1 MQNEIILDM
10 QGIRKQFGSVV
21 ALDDVSLT
29 LKRGEIHGLLGG
41 NGAGKTTLMNVL
53 YGLYRA
59 DRGTIAVAGKPL
71 DIRAPKDAIEG
82 GIGMVHQQFLQVN
95 RFTVAEN
102 IVLGTSLQQ
111 KYNVNLK
118 AEKETIRELGQ
129 RFGLPIDPDKPI
141 HLLPMG
147 IRQRVEIL
155 KALYRG
161 VKILILDEPTTN
173 LTPQEVDAL
182 FASLRTMVEVGLT
195 VVFITHKLRE
205 VLEVCDRITVL
216 RHGRNVLTLN
226 REEASEEA
234 FIKGMVGDDL
244 DPEKSLQFA
253 SSSLASQVAPNSDTA
268 VLQVNSLTVGS
279 NTAVP
284 DLYECSLAV
293 LEGEIVGIAGVAGNG
308 QLELA
313 ESLLGLRTI
322 SSGEVMINGRNVA
335 HLSTHE
341 LLGEGVAYIPED
353 RWQDGFLA
361 KANVAQNL
369 ILGLHRREPYSNGRF
384 LNWSQIFQRS
394 KDLIQ
399 EFDIKTQGPTD
410 TAGNLS
416 GGNIQRVMLARAFSQ
431 PVRFLI
437 AHNPTRGLDI
447 PSMEFIYKQILQ
459 RQEAGMATLLISENM
474 DELFLLSNR
483 IVAICNGAIMGEL
496 QRHEFDRYTLGRMMS
511 GVKQSE

>member
-1 MQNEIILDM
+1 MQKEIILDM
-10 QGIRKQFGSVV
+10 QGIRKRFGSVV
-21 ALDDVSLT
+21 ALDDVSLSLT
-29 LKRGEIHGLLGG
+29 RGEIHGLLGG

-59 DRGTIAVAGKPL
+59 DGGHIAVAGTTL
-71 DIRAPKDAIEG
+71 DIRSPKDAIEG

-102 IVLGTSLQQ
+102 IVLGTSLQNQ
-111 KYNVNLK
+111 YGLNLK
-118 AEKETIRELGQ
+118 AEKEVIRELGN
-129 RFGLPIDPDKPI
+129 RFGLPVDPDAPI
-141 HLLPMG
+141 QTLPMG

-182 FASLRTMVEVGLT
+182 FASLRTMVQAGLT

-244 DPEKSLQFA
+244 DVDQSLQFTDDN
-253 SSSLASQVAPNSDTA
+253 LTTQVAPSSPTPA
-268 VLQVNSLTVGS
+268 LQVTNLTVG
-279 NTAVP
+279 NKAVP
-284 DLYECSLAV
+284 ELNSCSLAV
-293 LEGEIVGIAGVAGNG
+293 FEGEILGIAGVAGNG

-313 ESLLGLRTI
+313 ESLLGLRPI
-322 SSGEVMINGRNVA
+322 VQGEVVLNGRNIQN
-335 HLSTHE
+335 LSTRD
-341 LLGEGVAYIPED
+341 LLSEGVSYIPED

-369 ILGLHRREPYSNGRF
+369 ILGLHRRAPYSNGRF
-384 LNWSQIFQRS
+384 LNWPQIFQRCQ
-394 KDLIQ
+394 DLIQ

-447 PSMEFIYKQILQ
+447 PSMEFIYRQILQ

-483 IVAICNGAIMGEL
+483 IVAICNGAVMGEL
-496 QRHEFDRYTLGRMMS
+496 QRDQFDRYKLGRMMS
-511 GVKQSE
+511 GVKQGE

>member
-1 MQNEIILDM
+1 MQKENILDM
-10 QGIRKQFGSVV
+10 QGIRKRFGSVV
-21 ALDDVSLT
+21 ALDDVSLSLT
-29 LKRGEIHGLLGG
+29 RGEIHGLLGG

-59 DRGTIAVAGKPL
+59 DGGSIAVDGVPL
-71 DIRAPKDAIEG
+71 DIRSPKDAIEG

-102 IVLGTSLQQ
+102 IVLGTPLQNQ
-111 KYNVNLK
+111 YGLNLR
-118 AEKETIRELGQ
+118 AEKEVIRELGN
-129 RFGLPIDPDKPI
+129 RFGLPVDPDKAI
-141 HLLPMG
+141 HTLPMG
-147 IRQRVEIL
+147 VRQRVEIL

-182 FASLRTMVEVGLT
+182 FSSLRTMVQAGLT

-216 RHGRNVLTLN
+216 RHGRTVLTLN
-226 REEASEEA
+226 RDEASEEA

-244 DPEKSLQFA
+244 DVDQSIQFTGGD
-253 SSSLASQVAPNSDTA
+253 LASQVAPNSDTA
-268 VLQVNSLTVGS
+268 VLQAINLTVGE
-279 NTAVP
+279 TAVP
-284 DLYECSLAV
+284 ELNNCSLSV
-293 LEGEIVGIAGVAGNG
+293 FEGEIVGIAGVAGNG

-313 ESLLGLRTI
+313 ESMLGLRPI
-322 SSGEVMINGRNVA
+322 VSGEVVLNGRSIQN
-335 HLSTHE
+335 LSTRN
-341 LLGEGVAYIPED
+341 LLSDGVAYIPED
-353 RWQDGFLA
+353 RWEDGFLA

-384 LNWSQIFQRS
+384 LNWPQIFHHCTA
-394 KDLIQ
+394 LIE
-399 EFDIKTQGPTD
+399 EFSIKTQGPSD

-416 GGNIQRVMLARAFSQ
+416 GGNIQRVMLARAFSH

-447 PSMEFIYKQILQ
+447 PSMEFIYRQILQ
-459 RQEAGMATLLISENM
+459 RQEKGMATLLISENM

-483 IVAICNGAIMGEL
+483 IVAICNGAVMGQLERN
-496 QRHEFDRYTLGRMMS
+496 QFDRYKLGRMMS
-511 GVKQSE
+511 GVKQGE